1 MIDWLKSLLGKRNTE
16 NRSTG
21 AAHDFNQLEQF
32 EVFRA
37 ERMKRFH
44 PSVSDAFAKLF
55 EADFSDN
62 IKGLHIEIFLDDPA
76 FSFRLFSQGNNDVW
90 ADEPAPIKELND
102 TIDRLWPI
110 VTEDELDEYMIW
122 EDGPKGKPQVAL
134 EQPLDNLNIPRIVFP
149 WFNKILSETRG
160 SFPHPITASVHDI
173 ALPEE
178 L

>member
-37 ERMKRFH
+37 ERMKRCH